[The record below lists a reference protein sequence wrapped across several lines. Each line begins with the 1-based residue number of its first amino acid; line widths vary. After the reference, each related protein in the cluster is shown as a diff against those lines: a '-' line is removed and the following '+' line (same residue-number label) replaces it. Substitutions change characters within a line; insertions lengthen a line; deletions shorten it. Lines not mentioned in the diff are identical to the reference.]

1 MKGNKHIKSFNE
13 HQENLNISDAG
24 QGFGLK
30 TGKYVLYNHQTIP
43 LPIEITE
50 IGMDGWI
57 EFETDYSVG
66 NKQYWVKE
74 FIGTEMEGLV
84 YDPIRGWFKLNEIEK
99 VEGKKIYLL
108 VGDIFKI
115 KAQRLID
122 DTKKLKDE
130 YSQSQYKKIID
141 LEKLIH
147 GTEDDRK
154 KFVKS
159 IMRLLGMTKWDL
171 PDELYRYHV

>member
-84 YDPIRGWFKLNEIEK
+84 YDPIRGWFKFSEIEK

-171 PDELYRYHV
+171 PNELYRYV

>member
-24 QGFGLK
+24 EGFGLK

-84 YDPIRGWFKLNEIEK
+84 YDPIRGWFKFSEIEK

-130 YSQSQYKKIID
+130 YSQSQYNN
-141 LEKLIH
+141 
-147 GTEDDRK
+147 
-154 KFVKS
+154 S
-159 IMRLLGMTKWDL
+159 IVVHVMIVETKTVTTL
-171 PDELYRYHV
+171 